1 MILDNNIELPLH
13 SVQRERREVH
23 PLYTQESELLVFPK
37 HKRVQSLFSNEM
49 SQSECSNTG
58 ECHTA
63 LDKYGARR
71 VNGKEKT
78 VRSESFGEVRCQT
91 DQWKKTVPRQT

>member
-49 SQSECSNTG
+49 SQSAILVNVIQLWTSTVPDGSMEKRRQYAAR
-58 ECHTA
+58 A
-63 LDKYGARR
+63 LEKYGARR
-71 VNGKEKT
+71 INGK
-78 VRSESFGEVRCQT
+78 
-91 DQWKKTVPRQT
+91 KKTVPRQT